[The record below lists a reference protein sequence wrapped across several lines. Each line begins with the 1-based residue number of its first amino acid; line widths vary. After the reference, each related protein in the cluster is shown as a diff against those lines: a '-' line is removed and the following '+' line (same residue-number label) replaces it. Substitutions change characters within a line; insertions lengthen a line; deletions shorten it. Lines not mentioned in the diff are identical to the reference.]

1 MMLAQHVLLLA
12 GAGAAAAAL
21 TTAAPPEAAVRRIP
35 VMTAGATAVGCRSPG
50 PCKYAAFRIPGL
62 INTRNGTL
70 LAFAEGRKFG
80 CSDFDGQHD
89 LVATRSTD
97 NGEHW
102 APLTVLF
109 DANFSWPA
117 SRFHSAHSNAIWD
130 PTPLFDRTTGETHVF
145 FAGPGRVAGDSRLDI
160 SMITSKNL
168 GVSWSPPR
176 NVSSSCMRHTQS
188 HTDGGLSGATPADG
202 CGMQTSTGRLVV
214 PMYGPWSS
222 TCVSDDH
229 GKTWQ
234 HSKDILGGLLATEGE
249 ITELFPTAKEP
260 QQTLYYTIRTSPE
273 SITIFCA
280 CRSSSLSSP
289 RLSCYTIRKLCHSF
303 RLQARA

>member
-1 MMLAQHVLLLA
+1 
-12 GAGAAAAAL
+12 
-21 TTAAPPEAAVRRIP
+21 
-35 VMTAGATAVGCRSPG
+35 
-50 PCKYAAFRIPGL
+50 
-62 INTRNGTL
+62 
-70 LAFAEGRKFG
+70 
-80 CSDFDGQHD
+80 
-89 LVATRSTD
+89 
-97 NGEHW
+97 
-102 APLTVLF
+102 
-109 DANFSWPA
+109 
-117 SRFHSAHSNAIWD
+117 
-130 PTPLFDRTTGETHVF
+130 
-145 FAGPGRVAGDSRLDI
+145 
-160 SMITSKNL
+160 
-168 GVSWSPPR
+168 
-176 NVSSSCMRHTQS
+176 MRHTQS

-280 CRSSSLSSP
+280 CRSSSLLSP